1 MYKLSGNCYMY
12 VFLVVFLINSDT
24 SNRTQNQEQNYKASL
39 WDVEKAQHF
48 RTRHSVVKKTI

>member
-12 VFLVVFLINSDT
+12 VFLVVFLINSD
-24 SNRTQNQEQNYKASL
+24 NRTQNQEQNYKASL